1 MPVAIVAA
9 SRNKE
14 IEGLIS
20 RLIKGT
26 PQGLP
31 KEKAPEGA

>member
-20 RLIKGT
+20 RLIKDI
-26 PQGLP
+26 QHSLP